1 VLEVL
6 PPAPPLP
13 PRQPTEAELQ
23 RELERDNNARN
34 MMILSFASLLQ
45 EFMKKYRKVAANA
58 RVSAN
63 ETAVW
68 NLADIEF

>member
-1 VLEVL
+1 
-6 PPAPPLP
+6 
-13 PRQPTEAELQ
+13 
-23 RELERDNNARN
+23 
-34 MMILSFASLLQ
+34 MILSFASLLQ

-68 NLADIEF
+68 NLADIEL